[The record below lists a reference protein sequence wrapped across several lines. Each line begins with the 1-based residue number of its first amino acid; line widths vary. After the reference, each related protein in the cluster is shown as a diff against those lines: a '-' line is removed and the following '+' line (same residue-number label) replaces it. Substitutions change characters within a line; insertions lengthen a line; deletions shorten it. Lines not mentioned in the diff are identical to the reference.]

1 MKKKSIQTRAAL
13 SQRDAF
19 PRESFG
25 LAWACLG
32 VILLSVSCACLEEPP
47 IEKPDKETLGEQGV
61 VIRKEPIWEKDISE
75 KRYVSTFV
83 IPVFHQEKV
92 IVPGSQRNNKGMLV
106 ALDTASG
113 EEVWRWDDYI
123 DGYSFDELLSR
134 EQLNR
139 KGNLAIYRE
148 NNRFCAVNLDKGT
161 TLWKDKRKGTSH
173 SSDIQIVGNH
183 YYYSYESEKNG
194 DGARAQVLMRGDL
207 LSTNFEKLVEVP
219 IEPIQLFGSFYGTF
233 YISHVYVENGNTKA
247 FIPFSENIDIY
258 KSQAFKS
265 HVSYNISNKTY
276 DFEKVRL
283 PDTLSLS
290 VITRPVKIGDKMI
303 VSAGDFIYGVNRHT
317 GKLIW
322 TRKEFAGN
330 LSDGRLMTVGYKDRL
345 FAANHNGSRRLT
357 MELDPDTGKTLWID
371 EGNGGSIQRVM
382 YFLNDVLYFASRGDG
397 RLYAYDINTGK
408 MLWRLKSDDDEGFT
422 VMQVRK
428 AEAPGETDMLVACT
442 WKNAYRFK
450 PAR

>member
-1 MKKKSIQTRAAL
+1 MKKKFIQTKATL
-13 SQRDAF
+13 W
-19 PRESFG
+19 G
-25 LAWACLG
+25 CLG
-32 VILLSVSCACLEEPP
+32 AILLSLSCACLGEPP
-47 IEKPDKETLGEQGV
+47 IEESNKETLDEQGV

-75 KRYVSTFV
+75 RQYVSAFV
-83 IPVFHQEKV
+83 VPIFHQEKV
-92 IVPGSQRNNKGMLV
+92 VVPGSQYHNGGMLV

-123 DGYSFDELLSR
+123 DGYNFDRMLSR
-134 EQLNR
+134 EELNR
-139 KGNLAIYRE
+139 KGNLVIYND
-148 NNRFCAVNLDKGT
+148 NNRFCAINLDKGT
-161 TLWKDKRKGTSH
+161 TLWKDARKGTSH
-173 SSDIQIVGNH
+173 SSDIQIVENH
-183 YYYSYESEKNG
+183 YYYSYELEKEKGVN
-194 DGARAQVLMRGDL
+194 AQLLMRGDIH
-207 LSTNFEKLVEVP
+207 STDHEKLIELP
-219 IEPIQLFGSFYGTF
+219 IDRIQLFGSFYGTF
-233 YISHVYVENGNTKA
+233 HVSHVYTENGSTKV
-247 FIPFSENIDIY
+247 FIPYAENLDLY
-258 KSQAFKS
+258 KSQEFSS
-265 HVSYNISNKTY
+265 HISYNISNKTY

-283 PDTLSLS
+283 PDTLSLT

-322 TRKEFAGN
+322 TRKEFAGK
-330 LSDGRLMTVGYKDRL
+330 LSDGRLMTVGYKNRL
-345 FAANHNGSRRLT
+345 FAVNNTGSRRLT
-357 MELDPDTGKTLWID
+357 MELDPRTGKTLWID
-371 EGNGGSIQRVM
+371 VGNGGSTRPAM

>member
-1 MKKKSIQTRAAL
+1 MKKKTIETKMAL
-13 SQRDAF
+13 W
-19 PRESFG
+19 G
-25 LAWACLG
+25 CLG
-32 VILLSVSCACLEEPP
+32 AILLSISCACMEEPP
-47 IEKPDKETLGEQGV
+47 IEEPNKETLDEQGV
-61 VIRKEPIWEKDISE
+61 VIRKAPIWEKDISE
-75 KRYVSTFV
+75 RQYVSAFLV
-83 IPVFHQEKV
+83 PLFHQEKV
-92 IVPGSQRNNKGMLV
+92 IVPGSQNSGGMLV

-113 EEVWRWDDYI
+113 EEVWRWSDDVG
-123 DGYSFDELLSR
+123 GYNFMDTDRMLRST

-139 KGNLAIYRE
+139 KGNLAIYRD

-161 TLWKDKRKGTSH
+161 TLWKDKRKGTSN

-183 YYYSYESEKNG
+183 YYYSYELKKEKGVN
-194 DGARAQVLMRGDL
+194 AKVLMRGDIH
-207 LSTNFEKLVEVP
+207 STDHEELIELP
-219 IEPIQLFGSFYGTF
+219 IERIQLFGSFYGTF
-233 YISHVYVENGNTKA
+233 KISHVYTENGSIKA
-247 FIPFSENIDIY
+247 FLPFSENLDIY

-265 HVSYNISNKTY
+265 HISYNISNKTY

-283 PDTLSLS
+283 PDTLNLS
-290 VITRPVKIGDKMI
+290 VITRPVKIRDKMI

-322 TRKEFAGN
+322 TRKEFAGK
-330 LSDGRLMTVGYKDRL
+330 LSDGRLMTAGYKNRL
-345 FAANHNGSRRLT
+345 FAANHNGSRRLA

-371 EGNGGSIQRVM
+371 AGNGGSIYCVM
-382 YFLNDVLYFASRGDG
+382 YFLNDVLYFVSRGDG

-408 MLWRLKSDDDEGFT
+408 MLWKLKSPDDEGFT

-428 AEAPGETDMLVACT
+428 AEKPGETDMLVACT